1 MPSTATKIQS
11 ALVIGGC
18 GSLGHRTVEQLL
30 KLEPTPQVAVFDIQ
44 TKINR
49 IQDVNYY
56 DVDITNKDQIYSAL
70 ERSRPEVI
78 FHTASPPA
86 ALSDLPL
93 YMRVN
98 VDGTRNLIECA
109 KVGAFV
115 YTSSASVVH
124 DSVSDMTDGDDS
136 LPLLYLPDQ
145 TEIYSHSKAVAD
157 QLVLNANSTTP
168 AGMLT
173 SCIRPSMI
181 FGEGDYVTGELVK
194 RAAEGKY
201 KWQIGDGKNEC
212 DWTFNENVIH
222 AQFLAAEA
230 LLDARVHPPA
240 SDDMKVAGQGFL
252 ITNDEHISFWKF
264 ARLIGNAAGY
274 ATKEEDVRSMPKAI
288 GILIAAISEW
298 IVWIMSFGKQK
309 SRINRLHD

>member
-1 MPSTATKIQS
+1 MK
-11 ALVIGGC
+11 
-18 GSLGHRTVEQLL
+18 
-30 KLEPTPQVAVFDIQ
+30 
-44 TKINR
+44 
-49 IQDVNYY
+49 
-56 DVDITNKDQIYSAL
+56 
-70 ERSRPEVI
+70 
-78 FHTASPPA
+78 
-86 ALSDLPL
+86 
-93 YMRVN
+93 
-98 VDGTRNLIECA
+98 
-109 KVGAFV
+109 AFV
-115 YTSSASVVH
+115 YTSSASVIH

-157 QLVLNANSTTP
+157 QLVLDANSTTP
-168 AGMLT
+168 EGMLT

-181 FGEGDYVTGELVK
+181 FGEGDNVTKQLVE

-264 ARLIGNAAGY
+264 ARLMGNAAGY
-274 ATKEEDVRSMPKAI
+274 PTREEDVRSMPKAI
-288 GILIAAISEW
+288 GMLIAAISEW
-298 IVWIMSFGKQK
+298 MVWIMSFGRQK
-309 SRINRLHD
+309 SRMNRVGIKFSCMTRTFRIDKAKRALGYKPKVSLMEAIERSGKSFYRPESKKKA